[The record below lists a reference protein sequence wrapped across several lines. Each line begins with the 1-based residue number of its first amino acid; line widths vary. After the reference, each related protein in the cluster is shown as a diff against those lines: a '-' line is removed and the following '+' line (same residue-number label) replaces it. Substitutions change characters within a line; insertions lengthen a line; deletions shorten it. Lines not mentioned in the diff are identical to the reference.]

1 MEFWNGIQ
9 DGSVHKSGSG
19 WIQAGDPGRKLT
31 QNLAVHAPSLS
42 HQVRT
47 QAVGGGGAYVI
58 GLLSS
63 TENILRSK

>member
-1 MEFWNGIQ
+1 
-9 DGSVHKSGSG
+9 
-19 WIQAGDPGRKLT
+19 
-31 QNLAVHAPSLS
+31 
-42 HQVRT
+42 VRT